1 MKDYTIYKKT
11 DNMKPITLILILI
24 THTTFAQITVPERF
38 WIEDSNFEEKIK
50 EHHVFGD
57 DDKLPIVV
65 EFWASFNAENCFTD
79 WDKIKNA
86 IYYRVDLAKAPMA
99 TKKYKVRMAPT
110 LIIFKGGIKE
120 EVFKAGLDLLL
131 PTNLSEVQEVID
143 EINTA
148 SKY

>member
-131 PTNLSEVQEVID
+131 PTNLSEVQEAID
-143 EINTA
+143 EA
-148 SKY
+148 RKSSQF